1 MNNKPSS
8 KKIIRVVL
16 VLLVLLVAGIFILKG
31 KPPQFQNVK
40 NDQINWRI
48 PNLPDGFNWVESEA
62 NQQDIENN
70 KILFTDRFEKNSD
83 EDVVT
88 GEILAPGKIYSVKLT
103 DKDWNYKDA
112 GYATEAILRKSLEGS
127 GWSSSTTVGN
137 YVVYGMAASG
147 IQGSVTGYV
156 RVEGDLVR
164 TVVLSYFYD
173 GNWIAGEN
181 EPSHLQCP
189 CSVTMTIFISDP
201 VNLSDYIQN
210 L

>member
-1 MNNKPSS
+1 
-8 KKIIRVVL
+8 
-16 VLLVLLVAGIFILKG
+16 
-31 KPPQFQNVK
+31 
-40 NDQINWRI
+40 
-48 PNLPDGFNWVESEA
+48 
-62 NQQDIENN
+62 
-70 KILFTDRFEKNSD
+70 
-83 EDVVT
+83 
-88 GEILAPGKIYSVKLT
+88 
-103 DKDWNYKDA
+103 
-112 GYATEAILRKSLEGS
+112 
-127 GWSSSTTVGN
+127 
-137 YVVYGMAASG
+137 MAASG